1 MATGSNGATNS
12 ALGRV
17 LAKRKLKGRL
27 STIESNERDPAIVIR
42 QVRYLRDSDPDAA
55 LIRDRIDEVLS
66 NFDAQVKYEL
76 KAGKIAPAR
85 AAELLLLIDKS
96 QMSPAE
102 LDEITDRHVGAANRV
117 KYSSDVAA
125 LEEQIAALKE
135 SWGKEKASDRYRDDV
150 KNKGF
155 VNLTRIPGADKKF
168 EEVAKPLGLS
178 EAEFLAVYQYTG
190 MDFAYMNP
198 AVANHKDK
206 GKGEGWLIGK
216 TGSLGG
222 RPDYDPV
229 HPDDDP
235 ETARLKDSQAMTYD
249 KDGKEAGTE
258 HDKYERLVKQ
268 YLEDVEA
275 VKNFEEGSATSKGS
289 KVSFY
294 EEGATHAGMLAQA
307 LKKLKANPAIYAERE
322 VFRGER
328 ISPARLSGL
337 KVGGEK
343 PFENFTSTST
353 SESEA
358 RKFAGGYGSDL
369 VAENT
374 VSVLYKT
381 KIKGWDVKSLSALAK
396 EDEMLVEPTECN
408 IVDIVDDDQQVE
420 GRPPA
425 TAWKIVLLAP
435 GDGRGKK

>member
-150 KNKGF
+150 KN
-155 VNLTRIPGADKKF
+155 NNALTDFPDVAEWAPADGTMEDAVRAF
-168 EEVAKPLGLS
+168 EE
-178 EAEFLAVYQYTG
+178 
-190 MDFAYMNP
+190 
-198 AVANHKDK
+198 H
-206 GKGEGWLIGK
+206 
-216 TGSLGG
+216 
-222 RPDYDPV
+222 YDGTHDNSWWG
-229 HPDDDP
+229 HPDR
-235 ETARLKDSQAMTYD
+235 E
-249 KDGKEAGTE
+249 
-258 HDKYERLVKQ
+258 
-268 YLEDVEA
+268 
-275 VKNFEEGSATSKGS
+275 
-289 KVSFY
+289 
-294 EEGATHAGMLAQA
+294 
-307 LKKLKANPAIYAERE
+307 KK
-322 VFRGER
+322 
-328 ISPARLSGL
+328 
-337 KVGGEK
+337 
-343 PFENFTSTST
+343 
-353 SESEA
+353 
-358 RKFAGGYGSDL
+358 
-369 VAENT
+369 
-374 VSVLYKT
+374 
-381 KIKGWDVKSLSALAK
+381 
-396 EDEMLVEPTECN
+396 
-408 IVDIVDDDQQVE
+408 
-420 GRPPA
+420 
-425 TAWKIVLLAP
+425 
-435 GDGRGKK
+435 